1 MTSRA
6 STTLPRVPATFVRYL
21 AAGASAYVVDT
32 GTLWLL
38 YAVVGTPLWLAAT
51 AGFWLSFAVNFTA
64 QKYFTFGVR
73 SDSRRQMV
81 RFGIL
86 VGANYLATLA
96 IVGGLVAL
104 GMPAVGAKT
113 ISVAL
118 LTGVNYVAYRFWV
131 FRAEPPRNGRTKRG
145 STASGR

>member
-1 MTSRA
+1 VTSRA
-6 STTLPRVPATFVRYL
+6 STTLSRVPATFVRYL
-21 AAGASAYVVDT
+21 AAGVLAYVVDT
-32 GTLWLL
+32 GTLWVL
-38 YAVVGTPLWLAAT
+38 YRVVGAPLWLAAT

-73 SDSRRQMV
+73 SDSPRQLL

-96 IVGGLVAL
+96 LVGGLVGL
-104 GMPAVGAKT
+104 GASVLVAKT

-118 LTGVNYVAYRFWV
+118 LMVINYFAYRLWV
-131 FRAEPPRNGRTKRG
+131 FRG
-145 STASGR
+145 

>member
-1 MTSRA
+1 VTSRA

-21 AAGASAYVVDT
+21 AAGVLAYVVDT

-38 YAVVGTPLWLAAT
+38 YTVAGAPLWLAAT

-73 SDSRRQMV
+73 SDSRRQV
-81 RFGIL
+81 LRFAAL

-96 IVGGLVAL
+96 LVGGLVGL
-104 GMPAVGAKT
+104 GTSVLVGKT

-118 LTGVNYVAYRFWV
+118 LMVVNYFAYRLWV
-131 FRAEPPRNGRTKRG
+131 FRG
-145 STASGR
+145 